1 MQQEINIKVVAQDR
15 AKDNDFKQLFLEMYP
30 RLVRYAVSLL
40 GDGNEARDVVGDV
53 FEKAWNQFS
62 SLQMETRRSWL
73 YASVRNACLN
83 WLKHQQVEQ
92 TNVEALIEATRYDMS
107 TRYEEHERL
116 LQQAER
122 IARELKEPTCT
133 ILRLC
138 YFEHLTYQQAAD
150 SRQAGHQSQHR
161 EEAYFQGTRHFAR
174 ANEAYK
180 HRELGGKIMNKN
192 QDQELD
198 YRMDSVSENVSENA
212 SGKVSENVSDARLS
226 QIFGEALGDEPSKEE
241 TLAAWEA
248 FEQKHISS
256 EEEHLQKAEDELS
269 EKKIDKARIL
279 TWITASVAVAASLF
293 LFIFRS
299 SQEISQPTEF
309 SMELFSEVTS
319 PKQVEQ
325 TLSNGYCVV
334 STPAAT
340 TTLVTL
346 SDGTRVM
353 LNANSTLEYPASFDD
368 AEVREVRLKGEAHFE
383 VTKNPHRP
391 FVVKAGEMQ
400 TQVLGTIFDV
410 KAYRKDAPKVT
421 LMEGKVKVSN
431 ADTEIEMRPGQTATL
446 QADKIVVSKASS
458 SASDW
463 LEGDFDMDQVTLAEA
478 MSDIG
483 AWYNKTVVFQSQA
496 NMDKLIHFRFSRRAS
511 LQEIITALNEMG
523 VAKVRIE
530 KGKIMVL

>member
-1 MQQEINIKVVAQDR
+1 
-15 AKDNDFKQLFLEMYP
+15 
-30 RLVRYAVSLL
+30 
-40 GDGNEARDVVGDV
+40 
-53 FEKAWNQFS
+53 
-62 SLQMETRRSWL
+62 
-73 YASVRNACLN
+73 
-83 WLKHQQVEQ
+83 
-92 TNVEALIEATRYDMS
+92 
-107 TRYEEHERL
+107 
-116 LQQAER
+116 
-122 IARELKEPTCT
+122 
-133 ILRLC
+133 
-138 YFEHLTYQQAAD
+138 
-150 SRQAGHQSQHR
+150 
-161 EEAYFQGTRHFAR
+161 
-174 ANEAYK
+174 
-180 HRELGGKIMNKN
+180 MNKN

-212 SGKVSENVSDARLS
+212 SEKVSENVSDARLS

-248 FEQKHISS
+248 FEKKHISS
-256 EEEHLQKAEDELS
+256 EKEHLQKAEDELS
-269 EKKIDKARIL
+269 EKKIEDEIGRENGNEIEREIEGESSSRKVSKARIL

-299 SQEISQPTEF
+299 SQEISLPTEF

-325 TLSNGYCVV
+325 TLSDGYCVV

-421 LMEGKVKVSN
+421 LMQGKVKVSN
-431 ADTEIEMRPGQTATL
+431 ADTEVEMRPGQTATL
-446 QADKIVVSKASS
+446 QSDKIVVSKASS

-496 NMDKLIHFRFSRRAS
+496 NMGKLILFRFSRRAS

>member
-1 MQQEINIKVVAQDR
+1 
-15 AKDNDFKQLFLEMYP
+15 
-30 RLVRYAVSLL
+30 
-40 GDGNEARDVVGDV
+40 
-53 FEKAWNQFS
+53 
-62 SLQMETRRSWL
+62 
-73 YASVRNACLN
+73 
-83 WLKHQQVEQ
+83 
-92 TNVEALIEATRYDMS
+92 
-107 TRYEEHERL
+107 
-116 LQQAER
+116 
-122 IARELKEPTCT
+122 
-133 ILRLC
+133 
-138 YFEHLTYQQAAD
+138 
-150 SRQAGHQSQHR
+150 
-161 EEAYFQGTRHFAR
+161 
-174 ANEAYK
+174 
-180 HRELGGKIMNKN
+180 MNKN

-198 YRMDSVSENVSENA
+198 YRMDSVSENVSENVSEKA
-212 SGKVSENVSDARLS
+212 SGNVSDAWLS

-248 FEQKHISS
+248 FEKKHISS
-256 EEEHLQKAEDELS
+256 EKEHLSFEKES
-269 EKKIDKARIL
+269 IVKNEKKVSKARIL

-293 LFIFRS
+293 LFVFRS

-325 TLSNGYCVV
+325 TLSDGYCVV

-346 SDGTRVM
+346 SDGTKVM

-431 ADTEIEMRPGQTATL
+431 ADTEVEMRPGQTATL

-523 VAKVRIE
+523 VAKVRME
-530 KGKIMVL
+530 KGKIMVH

>member
-1 MQQEINIKVVAQDR
+1 
-15 AKDNDFKQLFLEMYP
+15 
-30 RLVRYAVSLL
+30 
-40 GDGNEARDVVGDV
+40 
-53 FEKAWNQFS
+53 
-62 SLQMETRRSWL
+62 
-73 YASVRNACLN
+73 
-83 WLKHQQVEQ
+83 
-92 TNVEALIEATRYDMS
+92 
-107 TRYEEHERL
+107 
-116 LQQAER
+116 
-122 IARELKEPTCT
+122 
-133 ILRLC
+133 
-138 YFEHLTYQQAAD
+138 
-150 SRQAGHQSQHR
+150 
-161 EEAYFQGTRHFAR
+161 
-174 ANEAYK
+174 
-180 HRELGGKIMNKN
+180 MNKN

-212 SGKVSENVSDARLS
+212 SEKVSENVSDARLS

-248 FEQKHISS
+248 FEKKHISS
-256 EEEHLQKAEDELS
+256 GKEHLQKAEDELS
-269 EKKIDKARIL
+269 EKKIEYEIGRENGNEIGREIGNEIGREIEGESSSRKFSKARIL
-279 TWITASVAVAASLF
+279 AWITASVAVAASLF

-353 LNANSTLEYPASFDD
+353 LNANSTLEYPASFDN

-421 LMEGKVKVSN
+421 LMQGKVKVSN
-431 ADTEIEMRPGQTATL
+431 ADTEVEMRPGQTATL

-523 VAKVRIE
+523 VARIRME

>member
-1 MQQEINIKVVAQDR
+1 
-15 AKDNDFKQLFLEMYP
+15 
-30 RLVRYAVSLL
+30 
-40 GDGNEARDVVGDV
+40 
-53 FEKAWNQFS
+53 
-62 SLQMETRRSWL
+62 
-73 YASVRNACLN
+73 
-83 WLKHQQVEQ
+83 
-92 TNVEALIEATRYDMS
+92 
-107 TRYEEHERL
+107 
-116 LQQAER
+116 
-122 IARELKEPTCT
+122 
-133 ILRLC
+133 
-138 YFEHLTYQQAAD
+138 
-150 SRQAGHQSQHR
+150 
-161 EEAYFQGTRHFAR
+161 
-174 ANEAYK
+174 
-180 HRELGGKIMNKN
+180 MNKN
-192 QDQELD
+192 QNQELD

-212 SGKVSENVSDARLS
+212 SEKVSEKISEKTSENASDARLT
-226 QIFGEALGDEPSKEE
+226 QVFGEALGDEPSKEE

-269 EKKIDKARIL
+269 EKKIEDGIGRENGNEIGREIEGESSSRKISKARIL
-279 TWITASVAVAASLF
+279 AWITASVAASLF

-325 TLSNGYCVV
+325 TLSDGYCVV

-346 SDGTRVM
+346 SDGTKVM

-391 FVVKAGEMQ
+391 FMVKAGEMQ

-421 LMEGKVKVSN
+421 LMQGKVKVSN
-431 ADTEIEMRPGQTATL
+431 ADTEVEMRPGQTATL
-446 QADKIVVSKASS
+446 QSDKIVVSKASS

>member
-1 MQQEINIKVVAQDR
+1 
-15 AKDNDFKQLFLEMYP
+15 
-30 RLVRYAVSLL
+30 
-40 GDGNEARDVVGDV
+40 
-53 FEKAWNQFS
+53 
-62 SLQMETRRSWL
+62 
-73 YASVRNACLN
+73 
-83 WLKHQQVEQ
+83 
-92 TNVEALIEATRYDMS
+92 
-107 TRYEEHERL
+107 
-116 LQQAER
+116 
-122 IARELKEPTCT
+122 
-133 ILRLC
+133 
-138 YFEHLTYQQAAD
+138 
-150 SRQAGHQSQHR
+150 
-161 EEAYFQGTRHFAR
+161 
-174 ANEAYK
+174 
-180 HRELGGKIMNKN
+180 MNKN
-192 QDQELD
+192 QNQEL
-198 YRMDSVSENVSENA
+198 EQ
-212 SGKVSENVSDARLS
+212 GKGKNSFCNPLHQPLLQEPNDAEAGNISDARLS

-248 FEQKHISS
+248 FEKKHLSS

-279 TWITASVAVAASLF
+279 TWITASVAVAAGLF

-421 LMEGKVKVSN
+421 LMQGKVKVSN
-431 ADTEIEMRPGQTATL
+431 ADTEVEMRPGQTATL

-523 VAKVRIE
+523 VAKVRME

>member
-1 MQQEINIKVVAQDR
+1 
-15 AKDNDFKQLFLEMYP
+15 
-30 RLVRYAVSLL
+30 
-40 GDGNEARDVVGDV
+40 
-53 FEKAWNQFS
+53 
-62 SLQMETRRSWL
+62 
-73 YASVRNACLN
+73 
-83 WLKHQQVEQ
+83 
-92 TNVEALIEATRYDMS
+92 
-107 TRYEEHERL
+107 
-116 LQQAER
+116 
-122 IARELKEPTCT
+122 
-133 ILRLC
+133 
-138 YFEHLTYQQAAD
+138 
-150 SRQAGHQSQHR
+150 
-161 EEAYFQGTRHFAR
+161 
-174 ANEAYK
+174 
-180 HRELGGKIMNKN
+180 MNKN

-198 YRMDSVSENVSENA
+198 YRMEAENA
-212 SGKVSENVSDARLS
+212 SDARLTR
-226 QIFGEALGDEPSKEE
+226 IFGEALGGEPSKEE

-248 FEQKHISS
+248 FEKKHISS
-256 EEEHLQKAEDELS
+256 EEEHLSFEKES
-269 EKKIDKARIL
+269 IVKNEKKVSKARIL

-325 TLSNGYCVV
+325 TLSDGYCVV

-346 SDGTRVM
+346 SDGTKVM

-421 LMEGKVKVSN
+421 LMQGKVKVSN
-431 ADTEIEMRPGQTATL
+431 ADTEVEMRPGQTATL
-446 QADKIVVSKASS
+446 QSDKIVVSKASP

-523 VAKVRIE
+523 VARIRIE

>member
-1 MQQEINIKVVAQDR
+1 
-15 AKDNDFKQLFLEMYP
+15 
-30 RLVRYAVSLL
+30 
-40 GDGNEARDVVGDV
+40 
-53 FEKAWNQFS
+53 
-62 SLQMETRRSWL
+62 
-73 YASVRNACLN
+73 
-83 WLKHQQVEQ
+83 
-92 TNVEALIEATRYDMS
+92 
-107 TRYEEHERL
+107 
-116 LQQAER
+116 
-122 IARELKEPTCT
+122 
-133 ILRLC
+133 
-138 YFEHLTYQQAAD
+138 
-150 SRQAGHQSQHR
+150 
-161 EEAYFQGTRHFAR
+161 
-174 ANEAYK
+174 
-180 HRELGGKIMNKN
+180 MNKN

-198 YRMDSVSENVSENA
+198 YRMDSVSENVSENVSEKA
-212 SGKVSENVSDARLS
+212 SENVSDTRLS

-248 FEQKHISS
+248 FEKKHISS
-256 EEEHLQKAEDELS
+256 EEEHLS
-269 EKKIDKARIL
+269 FEKKSIVKNEKKVSKARIL

-299 SQEISQPTEF
+299 SQEISLPTEF

-346 SDGTRVM
+346 SDGTKVM

-400 TQVLGTIFDV
+400 TQVLGTVFDV

-421 LMEGKVKVSN
+421 LMQGKVKVSN
-431 ADTEIEMRPGQTATL
+431 ADTEVEMRPGQTATL
-446 QADKIVVSKASS
+446 QADKIVVSKASP

>member
-1 MQQEINIKVVAQDR
+1 
-15 AKDNDFKQLFLEMYP
+15 
-30 RLVRYAVSLL
+30 
-40 GDGNEARDVVGDV
+40 
-53 FEKAWNQFS
+53 
-62 SLQMETRRSWL
+62 
-73 YASVRNACLN
+73 
-83 WLKHQQVEQ
+83 
-92 TNVEALIEATRYDMS
+92 
-107 TRYEEHERL
+107 
-116 LQQAER
+116 
-122 IARELKEPTCT
+122 
-133 ILRLC
+133 
-138 YFEHLTYQQAAD
+138 
-150 SRQAGHQSQHR
+150 
-161 EEAYFQGTRHFAR
+161 
-174 ANEAYK
+174 
-180 HRELGGKIMNKN
+180 MNKN
-192 QDQELD
+192 QDQKLD
-198 YRMDSVSENVSENA
+198 YRMDPVSENVSENA
-212 SGKVSENVSDARLS
+212 SEKVSEKVSDARLS

-248 FEQKHISS
+248 FEKKHISS
-256 EEEHLQKAEDELS
+256 EEEHLSFEKES
-269 EKKIDKARIL
+269 IVKNEKKVSKARIL

-325 TLSNGYCVV
+325 TLSDGYCVV

-346 SDGTRVM
+346 SDGTKVI
-353 LNANSTLEYPASFDD
+353 LNANSTLEYPAFFDD

-391 FVVKAGEMQ
+391 FVVKAVEMQ

-431 ADTEIEMRPGQTATL
+431 ADTEVEMRPGQTATL
-446 QADKIVVSKASS
+446 QSDKIVVSRASS

-523 VAKVRIE
+523 VAKVRME

>member
-1 MQQEINIKVVAQDR
+1 
-15 AKDNDFKQLFLEMYP
+15 
-30 RLVRYAVSLL
+30 
-40 GDGNEARDVVGDV
+40 
-53 FEKAWNQFS
+53 
-62 SLQMETRRSWL
+62 
-73 YASVRNACLN
+73 
-83 WLKHQQVEQ
+83 
-92 TNVEALIEATRYDMS
+92 
-107 TRYEEHERL
+107 
-116 LQQAER
+116 
-122 IARELKEPTCT
+122 
-133 ILRLC
+133 
-138 YFEHLTYQQAAD
+138 
-150 SRQAGHQSQHR
+150 
-161 EEAYFQGTRHFAR
+161 
-174 ANEAYK
+174 
-180 HRELGGKIMNKN
+180 MNKN

-198 YRMDSVSENVSENA
+198 YRMEAENA
-212 SGKVSENVSDARLS
+212 SDARLTR
-226 QIFGEALGDEPSKEE
+226 IFGEALGGEPSKEE

-248 FEQKHISS
+248 FEKKHISS
-256 EEEHLQKAEDELS
+256 EEEHLSFEKES
-269 EKKIDKARIL
+269 IVKNEKKVSKARIL

-325 TLSNGYCVV
+325 TLSDGYCVV

-346 SDGTRVM
+346 SDGTKVM

-421 LMEGKVKVSN
+421 LMQGKVKVSN
-431 ADTEIEMRPGQTATL
+431 ADTEVEMRPGQTATL
-446 QADKIVVSKASS
+446 QSDKIVVSKATS

-523 VAKVRIE
+523 VARIRME

>member
-1 MQQEINIKVVAQDR
+1 
-15 AKDNDFKQLFLEMYP
+15 
-30 RLVRYAVSLL
+30 
-40 GDGNEARDVVGDV
+40 
-53 FEKAWNQFS
+53 
-62 SLQMETRRSWL
+62 
-73 YASVRNACLN
+73 
-83 WLKHQQVEQ
+83 
-92 TNVEALIEATRYDMS
+92 
-107 TRYEEHERL
+107 
-116 LQQAER
+116 
-122 IARELKEPTCT
+122 
-133 ILRLC
+133 
-138 YFEHLTYQQAAD
+138 
-150 SRQAGHQSQHR
+150 
-161 EEAYFQGTRHFAR
+161 
-174 ANEAYK
+174 
-180 HRELGGKIMNKN
+180 MNKN

-198 YRMDSVSENVSENA
+198 YRMDSVSENVSENVSEKA
-212 SGKVSENVSDARLS
+212 SENVSDARLS

-248 FEQKHISS
+248 FEKKHISS
-256 EEEHLQKAEDELS
+256 EKEHLQKAEDELS
-269 EKKIDKARIL
+269 EKKIEDEIGRENGNEIGREIEGESSSRKISKARIL
-279 TWITASVAVAASLF
+279 AWITASVAVAASLF

-299 SQEISQPTEF
+299 SQEISLPTEF

-421 LMEGKVKVSN
+421 LMQGKVKVSN

-446 QADKIVVSKASS
+446 QSDKIVVSKASS

-523 VAKVRIE
+523 VAKVRME

>member
-1 MQQEINIKVVAQDR
+1 
-15 AKDNDFKQLFLEMYP
+15 
-30 RLVRYAVSLL
+30 
-40 GDGNEARDVVGDV
+40 
-53 FEKAWNQFS
+53 
-62 SLQMETRRSWL
+62 
-73 YASVRNACLN
+73 
-83 WLKHQQVEQ
+83 
-92 TNVEALIEATRYDMS
+92 
-107 TRYEEHERL
+107 
-116 LQQAER
+116 
-122 IARELKEPTCT
+122 
-133 ILRLC
+133 
-138 YFEHLTYQQAAD
+138 
-150 SRQAGHQSQHR
+150 
-161 EEAYFQGTRHFAR
+161 
-174 ANEAYK
+174 
-180 HRELGGKIMNKN
+180 MNKN

-212 SGKVSENVSDARLS
+212 SEKVSENVSDARLS
-226 QIFGEALGDEPSKEE
+226 QIFGEALCDEPSKEE

-248 FEQKHISS
+248 FEKKHISS
-256 EEEHLQKAEDELS
+256 EEEHLSFEKES
-269 EKKIDKARIL
+269 IVKNEKKVSKARIL

-299 SQEISQPTEF
+299 SQEISLPTEF

-353 LNANSTLEYPASFDD
+353 LNANSKLEYPASFDD

-446 QADKIVVSKASS
+446 QADKIVVSKVSP

-496 NMDKLIHFRFSRRAS
+496 NMGKLIHFRFSRRAS

>member
-1 MQQEINIKVVAQDR
+1 
-15 AKDNDFKQLFLEMYP
+15 
-30 RLVRYAVSLL
+30 
-40 GDGNEARDVVGDV
+40 
-53 FEKAWNQFS
+53 
-62 SLQMETRRSWL
+62 
-73 YASVRNACLN
+73 
-83 WLKHQQVEQ
+83 
-92 TNVEALIEATRYDMS
+92 
-107 TRYEEHERL
+107 
-116 LQQAER
+116 
-122 IARELKEPTCT
+122 
-133 ILRLC
+133 
-138 YFEHLTYQQAAD
+138 
-150 SRQAGHQSQHR
+150 
-161 EEAYFQGTRHFAR
+161 
-174 ANEAYK
+174 
-180 HRELGGKIMNKN
+180 MNKN

-198 YRMDSVSENVSENA
+198 YRMEAENA
-212 SGKVSENVSDARLS
+212 SDARLTR
-226 QIFGEALGDEPSKEE
+226 IFGEALGGEPSKEE

-248 FEQKHISS
+248 FEKKHISS
-256 EEEHLQKAEDELS
+256 EEEHLSFEKES
-269 EKKIDKARIL
+269 IVKNEKKVSKARIL

-325 TLSNGYCVV
+325 TLSDGYCVV

-346 SDGTRVM
+346 SDGTKVM

-421 LMEGKVKVSN
+421 LMQGKVKVSN
-431 ADTEIEMRPGQTATL
+431 ADTEVEMRPGQTATL

-523 VAKVRIE
+523 VARIRME

>member
-1 MQQEINIKVVAQDR
+1 
-15 AKDNDFKQLFLEMYP
+15 
-30 RLVRYAVSLL
+30 
-40 GDGNEARDVVGDV
+40 
-53 FEKAWNQFS
+53 
-62 SLQMETRRSWL
+62 
-73 YASVRNACLN
+73 
-83 WLKHQQVEQ
+83 
-92 TNVEALIEATRYDMS
+92 
-107 TRYEEHERL
+107 
-116 LQQAER
+116 
-122 IARELKEPTCT
+122 
-133 ILRLC
+133 
-138 YFEHLTYQQAAD
+138 
-150 SRQAGHQSQHR
+150 
-161 EEAYFQGTRHFAR
+161 
-174 ANEAYK
+174 
-180 HRELGGKIMNKN
+180 MNKN

-212 SGKVSENVSDARLS
+212 SEKVSENVSDARLS

-248 FEQKHISS
+248 FEKKHISS

-269 EKKIDKARIL
+269 EKKIEDEIGGESSSRKISKARIL

-309 SMELFSEVTS
+309 SIELFSEVTS

-325 TLSNGYCVV
+325 TLSDGYCVV

-391 FVVKAGEMQ
+391 FVVKAGKMQ

-421 LMEGKVKVSN
+421 LMQGKVKVSN
-431 ADTEIEMRPGQTATL
+431 ADTEVEMRPGQTATL
-446 QADKIVVSKASS
+446 QSDKIVVSKASP

-496 NMDKLIHFRFSRRAS
+496 NMGKLIHFRFSRRAS

>member
-1 MQQEINIKVVAQDR
+1 
-15 AKDNDFKQLFLEMYP
+15 
-30 RLVRYAVSLL
+30 
-40 GDGNEARDVVGDV
+40 
-53 FEKAWNQFS
+53 
-62 SLQMETRRSWL
+62 
-73 YASVRNACLN
+73 
-83 WLKHQQVEQ
+83 
-92 TNVEALIEATRYDMS
+92 
-107 TRYEEHERL
+107 
-116 LQQAER
+116 
-122 IARELKEPTCT
+122 
-133 ILRLC
+133 
-138 YFEHLTYQQAAD
+138 
-150 SRQAGHQSQHR
+150 
-161 EEAYFQGTRHFAR
+161 
-174 ANEAYK
+174 
-180 HRELGGKIMNKN
+180 MNKN

-212 SGKVSENVSDARLS
+212 SEKVSENVSDARLS

-248 FEQKHISS
+248 FEKKHIV
-256 EEEHLQKAEDELS
+256 EN
-269 EKKIDKARIL
+269 EKKVSKARIL

-346 SDGTRVM
+346 SDGTKVM

-421 LMEGKVKVSN
+421 LMQGKVKVSN
-431 ADTEIEMRPGQTATL
+431 ADTEVEMRPGQTATL

>member
-1 MQQEINIKVVAQDR
+1 
-15 AKDNDFKQLFLEMYP
+15 
-30 RLVRYAVSLL
+30 
-40 GDGNEARDVVGDV
+40 
-53 FEKAWNQFS
+53 
-62 SLQMETRRSWL
+62 
-73 YASVRNACLN
+73 
-83 WLKHQQVEQ
+83 
-92 TNVEALIEATRYDMS
+92 
-107 TRYEEHERL
+107 
-116 LQQAER
+116 
-122 IARELKEPTCT
+122 
-133 ILRLC
+133 
-138 YFEHLTYQQAAD
+138 
-150 SRQAGHQSQHR
+150 
-161 EEAYFQGTRHFAR
+161 
-174 ANEAYK
+174 
-180 HRELGGKIMNKN
+180 MNKN
-192 QDQELD
+192 QNQELD
-198 YRMDSVSENVSENA
+198 DRMNPVSEKVSENVSENA
-212 SGKVSENVSDARLS
+212 SEKVSENAFDARLS

-248 FEQKHISS
+248 FEKKHISS
-256 EEEHLQKAEDELS
+256 EKHPSSEKEHLQKAEDELS

-325 TLSNGYCVV
+325 TLSDGYCVV

-421 LMEGKVKVSN
+421 LMQGKVKVSN
-431 ADTEIEMRPGQTATL
+431 ADTEVEMRPGQTATL
-446 QADKIVVSKASS
+446 QSDKIVVSKASS

-523 VAKVRIE
+523 VTKVRIE

>member
-1 MQQEINIKVVAQDR
+1 
-15 AKDNDFKQLFLEMYP
+15 
-30 RLVRYAVSLL
+30 
-40 GDGNEARDVVGDV
+40 
-53 FEKAWNQFS
+53 
-62 SLQMETRRSWL
+62 
-73 YASVRNACLN
+73 
-83 WLKHQQVEQ
+83 
-92 TNVEALIEATRYDMS
+92 
-107 TRYEEHERL
+107 
-116 LQQAER
+116 
-122 IARELKEPTCT
+122 
-133 ILRLC
+133 
-138 YFEHLTYQQAAD
+138 
-150 SRQAGHQSQHR
+150 
-161 EEAYFQGTRHFAR
+161 
-174 ANEAYK
+174 
-180 HRELGGKIMNKN
+180 MNKN

-198 YRMDSVSENVSENA
+198 YRMDSVSENVSEKA
-212 SGKVSENVSDARLS
+212 SEKVSENVSDARLS

-241 TLAAWEA
+241 TLAAWEV
-248 FEQKHISS
+248 FEKKHISS
-256 EEEHLQKAEDELS
+256 EEELLS
-269 EKKIDKARIL
+269 FEKESIVENEKKVSKARIL
-279 TWITASVAVAASLF
+279 TWITASVAVAAGLF

-346 SDGTRVM
+346 SDGTKVM

-383 VTKNPHRP
+383 VTRNPHRP

-421 LMEGKVKVSN
+421 LMQGKVKVSN
-431 ADTEIEMRPGQTATL
+431 ADTEVEMRPGQTATL

-523 VAKVRIE
+523 VARIRIE

>member
-1 MQQEINIKVVAQDR
+1 
-15 AKDNDFKQLFLEMYP
+15 
-30 RLVRYAVSLL
+30 
-40 GDGNEARDVVGDV
+40 
-53 FEKAWNQFS
+53 
-62 SLQMETRRSWL
+62 
-73 YASVRNACLN
+73 
-83 WLKHQQVEQ
+83 
-92 TNVEALIEATRYDMS
+92 
-107 TRYEEHERL
+107 
-116 LQQAER
+116 
-122 IARELKEPTCT
+122 
-133 ILRLC
+133 
-138 YFEHLTYQQAAD
+138 
-150 SRQAGHQSQHR
+150 
-161 EEAYFQGTRHFAR
+161 
-174 ANEAYK
+174 
-180 HRELGGKIMNKN
+180 
-192 QDQELD
+192 
-198 YRMDSVSENVSENA
+198 MDSVSENVSENV
-212 SGKVSENVSDARLS
+212 SEKVSENVSDARLS

-248 FEQKHISS
+248 FEKKHISS
-256 EEEHLQKAEDELS
+256 EEEHLSFEKES
-269 EKKIDKARIL
+269 IVKNEKKVSKARIL

-325 TLSNGYCVV
+325 TLSDGYCVV

-431 ADTEIEMRPGQTATL
+431 ADTEVEMRPGQTATL
-446 QADKIVVSKASS
+446 QADKIVVSRASS
-458 SASDW
+458 SVSDW

-523 VAKVRIE
+523 VAKVRME

>member
-1 MQQEINIKVVAQDR
+1 
-15 AKDNDFKQLFLEMYP
+15 
-30 RLVRYAVSLL
+30 
-40 GDGNEARDVVGDV
+40 
-53 FEKAWNQFS
+53 
-62 SLQMETRRSWL
+62 
-73 YASVRNACLN
+73 
-83 WLKHQQVEQ
+83 
-92 TNVEALIEATRYDMS
+92 
-107 TRYEEHERL
+107 
-116 LQQAER
+116 
-122 IARELKEPTCT
+122 
-133 ILRLC
+133 
-138 YFEHLTYQQAAD
+138 
-150 SRQAGHQSQHR
+150 
-161 EEAYFQGTRHFAR
+161 
-174 ANEAYK
+174 
-180 HRELGGKIMNKN
+180 MNKN

-212 SGKVSENVSDARLS
+212 SEKVSENVSDARLS

-248 FEQKHISS
+248 FEKKHISS

-269 EKKIDKARIL
+269 EKKIEDEIGRKIGDEIGREIEGESSSRKVSKARIL

-325 TLSNGYCVV
+325 TLSDGYCVV

-410 KAYRKDAPKVT
+410 KA
-421 LMEGKVKVSN
+421 
-431 ADTEIEMRPGQTATL
+431 DTEVEMRPGQTATL
-446 QADKIVVSKASS
+446 QADKIVVSKASP

-496 NMDKLIHFRFSRRAS
+496 NMGKLIHFRFSRRAS

>member
-1 MQQEINIKVVAQDR
+1 
-15 AKDNDFKQLFLEMYP
+15 
-30 RLVRYAVSLL
+30 
-40 GDGNEARDVVGDV
+40 
-53 FEKAWNQFS
+53 
-62 SLQMETRRSWL
+62 
-73 YASVRNACLN
+73 
-83 WLKHQQVEQ
+83 
-92 TNVEALIEATRYDMS
+92 
-107 TRYEEHERL
+107 
-116 LQQAER
+116 
-122 IARELKEPTCT
+122 
-133 ILRLC
+133 
-138 YFEHLTYQQAAD
+138 
-150 SRQAGHQSQHR
+150 
-161 EEAYFQGTRHFAR
+161 
-174 ANEAYK
+174 
-180 HRELGGKIMNKN
+180 MNKN

-212 SGKVSENVSDARLS
+212 SEKVSENVSDARLS
-226 QIFGEALGDEPSKEE
+226 LIFGEALGDEPSKEE

-248 FEQKHISS
+248 FEKKHIV
-256 EEEHLQKAEDELS
+256 EN
-269 EKKIDKARIL
+269 EKKVSKARIL
-279 TWITASVAVAASLF
+279 AWITASVAVAAGLF

-309 SMELFSEVTS
+309 SMELFSEVSS

-325 TLSNGYCVV
+325 TLSDGYCVV

-346 SDGTRVM
+346 SDGTKVM

-400 TQVLGTIFDV
+400 TQVLGTVFDV

-431 ADTEIEMRPGQTATL
+431 ADTEVEMRPGQTATL
-446 QADKIVVSKASS
+446 QADKIVVSKASP

-496 NMDKLIHFRFSRRAS
+496 NMGKLIHFRFSRRAS

>member
-1 MQQEINIKVVAQDR
+1 
-15 AKDNDFKQLFLEMYP
+15 
-30 RLVRYAVSLL
+30 
-40 GDGNEARDVVGDV
+40 
-53 FEKAWNQFS
+53 
-62 SLQMETRRSWL
+62 
-73 YASVRNACLN
+73 
-83 WLKHQQVEQ
+83 
-92 TNVEALIEATRYDMS
+92 
-107 TRYEEHERL
+107 
-116 LQQAER
+116 
-122 IARELKEPTCT
+122 
-133 ILRLC
+133 
-138 YFEHLTYQQAAD
+138 
-150 SRQAGHQSQHR
+150 
-161 EEAYFQGTRHFAR
+161 
-174 ANEAYK
+174 
-180 HRELGGKIMNKN
+180 MNKN

-198 YRMDSVSENVSENA
+198 YRMDSVSENVSE
-212 SGKVSENVSDARLS
+212 KVSENFSDARLS

-248 FEQKHISS
+248 FEKKHISS
-256 EEEHLQKAEDELS
+256 EKELLS
-269 EKKIDKARIL
+269 FEKESIVKNEKKVSKARIL
-279 TWITASVAVAASLF
+279 AWITASVAVAASLF

-346 SDGTRVM
+346 SDGTKVM

-421 LMEGKVKVSN
+421 LMQGKVKVSN
-431 ADTEIEMRPGQTATL
+431 ADTEVEMRPGQTATL

-530 KGKIMVL
+530 KGKIMVF

>member
-1 MQQEINIKVVAQDR
+1 MK
-15 AKDNDFKQLFLEMYP
+15 KD
-30 RLVRYAVSLL
+30 
-40 GDGNEARDVVGDV
+40 
-53 FEKAWNQFS
+53 
-62 SLQMETRRSWL
+62 
-73 YASVRNACLN
+73 
-83 WLKHQQVEQ
+83 
-92 TNVEALIEATRYDMS
+92 
-107 TRYEEHERL
+107 
-116 LQQAER
+116 
-122 IARELKEPTCT
+122 
-133 ILRLC
+133 
-138 YFEHLTYQQAAD
+138 
-150 SRQAGHQSQHR
+150 
-161 EEAYFQGTRHFAR
+161 
-174 ANEAYK
+174 
-180 HRELGGKIMNKN
+180 KN

-212 SGKVSENVSDARLS
+212 SEKVSEKISEKTSEKVSDARLS
-226 QIFGEALGDEPSKEE
+226 QIFGEALGDEPSMEE

-248 FEQKHISS
+248 FEKKHISS
-256 EEEHLQKAEDELS
+256 EKEHLQKTEDELS
-269 EKKIDKARIL
+269 EKKIEDEIGRESSSRKISKARIL
-279 TWITASVAVAASLF
+279 AWITASVAVAASLF

-325 TLSNGYCVV
+325 TLSDGYCVV

-346 SDGTRVM
+346 SDGTKVM

-421 LMEGKVKVSN
+421 LMQGKVKVSN
-431 ADTEIEMRPGQTATL
+431 ADTEVEMRPGQTATL
-446 QADKIVVSKASS
+446 QADKIVVSKASP

-496 NMDKLIHFRFSRRAS
+496 NMGKLIHFRFSRRAS

>member
-1 MQQEINIKVVAQDR
+1 
-15 AKDNDFKQLFLEMYP
+15 
-30 RLVRYAVSLL
+30 
-40 GDGNEARDVVGDV
+40 
-53 FEKAWNQFS
+53 
-62 SLQMETRRSWL
+62 
-73 YASVRNACLN
+73 
-83 WLKHQQVEQ
+83 
-92 TNVEALIEATRYDMS
+92 
-107 TRYEEHERL
+107 
-116 LQQAER
+116 
-122 IARELKEPTCT
+122 
-133 ILRLC
+133 
-138 YFEHLTYQQAAD
+138 
-150 SRQAGHQSQHR
+150 
-161 EEAYFQGTRHFAR
+161 
-174 ANEAYK
+174 
-180 HRELGGKIMNKN
+180 MNKN

-198 YRMDSVSENVSENA
+198 YRMDSVSEKVSENA
-212 SGKVSENVSDARLS
+212 SEKVSENVSDARLS

-248 FEQKHISS
+248 FEKKHISS
-256 EEEHLQKAEDELS
+256 EEEHLSFEKES
-269 EKKIDKARIL
+269 IVKNEKKVSKARIL
-279 TWITASVAVAASLF
+279 AWITASVAVAASLF

-346 SDGTRVM
+346 SDGTKVM

-421 LMEGKVKVSN
+421 LMQGKVKVSN
-431 ADTEIEMRPGQTATL
+431 ADTEVEMRPGQTATL
-446 QADKIVVSKASS
+446 QSDKIVVSKASS

>member
-1 MQQEINIKVVAQDR
+1 
-15 AKDNDFKQLFLEMYP
+15 
-30 RLVRYAVSLL
+30 
-40 GDGNEARDVVGDV
+40 
-53 FEKAWNQFS
+53 
-62 SLQMETRRSWL
+62 
-73 YASVRNACLN
+73 
-83 WLKHQQVEQ
+83 
-92 TNVEALIEATRYDMS
+92 
-107 TRYEEHERL
+107 
-116 LQQAER
+116 
-122 IARELKEPTCT
+122 
-133 ILRLC
+133 
-138 YFEHLTYQQAAD
+138 
-150 SRQAGHQSQHR
+150 
-161 EEAYFQGTRHFAR
+161 
-174 ANEAYK
+174 
-180 HRELGGKIMNKN
+180 MNKN

-198 YRMDSVSENVSENA
+198 YRMDSVSENVSENVSEKA
-212 SGKVSENVSDARLS
+212 SENVSDARLS

-248 FEQKHISS
+248 FEKKHIV
-256 EEEHLQKAEDELS
+256 EN
-269 EKKIDKARIL
+269 EKKVSKARIL

-325 TLSNGYCVV
+325 TLSDGYCVV

-346 SDGTRVM
+346 SDGTKVM

-383 VTKNPHRP
+383 VIKNPHRP

-421 LMEGKVKVSN
+421 LMQGKVKVSN
-431 ADTEIEMRPGQTATL
+431 ADTEVEMRPGQTATL

-523 VAKVRIE
+523 VARIRIE

>member
-1 MQQEINIKVVAQDR
+1 
-15 AKDNDFKQLFLEMYP
+15 
-30 RLVRYAVSLL
+30 
-40 GDGNEARDVVGDV
+40 
-53 FEKAWNQFS
+53 
-62 SLQMETRRSWL
+62 
-73 YASVRNACLN
+73 
-83 WLKHQQVEQ
+83 
-92 TNVEALIEATRYDMS
+92 
-107 TRYEEHERL
+107 
-116 LQQAER
+116 
-122 IARELKEPTCT
+122 
-133 ILRLC
+133 
-138 YFEHLTYQQAAD
+138 
-150 SRQAGHQSQHR
+150 
-161 EEAYFQGTRHFAR
+161 
-174 ANEAYK
+174 
-180 HRELGGKIMNKN
+180 
-192 QDQELD
+192 
-198 YRMDSVSENVSENA
+198 MDSVSENVSENA
-212 SGKVSENVSDARLS
+212 SEKVSENVSDARLS

-248 FEQKHISS
+248 FEKKHISS
-256 EEEHLQKAEDELS
+256 EKEHLS
-269 EKKIDKARIL
+269 FEKKSIVKNEKKVSKARIL

-299 SQEISQPTEF
+299 SQEISLPTEF

-421 LMEGKVKVSN
+421 LMQGKVKVSN
-431 ADTEIEMRPGQTATL
+431 ADTEVEMRPGQTATL

-496 NMDKLIHFRFSRRAS
+496 NMGKLIHFRFSRRAS

>member
-1 MQQEINIKVVAQDR
+1 
-15 AKDNDFKQLFLEMYP
+15 
-30 RLVRYAVSLL
+30 
-40 GDGNEARDVVGDV
+40 
-53 FEKAWNQFS
+53 
-62 SLQMETRRSWL
+62 
-73 YASVRNACLN
+73 
-83 WLKHQQVEQ
+83 
-92 TNVEALIEATRYDMS
+92 
-107 TRYEEHERL
+107 
-116 LQQAER
+116 
-122 IARELKEPTCT
+122 
-133 ILRLC
+133 
-138 YFEHLTYQQAAD
+138 
-150 SRQAGHQSQHR
+150 
-161 EEAYFQGTRHFAR
+161 
-174 ANEAYK
+174 
-180 HRELGGKIMNKN
+180 MNKN

-212 SGKVSENVSDARLS
+212 SEKVSENVSDARLS

-248 FEQKHISS
+248 FEKKHISS

-269 EKKIDKARIL
+269 EKKIEDEIGGESSSRKISKARIL

-346 SDGTRVM
+346 SDGTKVM

-421 LMEGKVKVSN
+421 LMQGKVKVSN
-431 ADTEIEMRPGQTATL
+431 ADTEVEMRPGQTATL
-446 QADKIVVSKASS
+446 QSDKIVVSKASP

-496 NMDKLIHFRFSRRAS
+496 NMGKLIHFRFSRRAS

>member
-40 GDGNEARDVVGDV
+40 GDGNEARDIVGDV

-116 LQQAER
+116 LQQAEQ

-150 SRQAGHQSQHR
+150 R
-161 EEAYFQGTRHFAR
+161 
-174 ANEAYK
+174 
-180 HRELGGKIMNKN
+180 LGISPNTVK
-192 QDQELD
+192 
-198 YRMDSVSENVSENA
+198 
-212 SGKVSENVSDARLS
+212 
-226 QIFGEALGDEPSKEE
+226 
-241 TLAAWEA
+241 
-248 FEQKHISS
+248 KHISS
-256 EEEHLQKAEDELS
+256 AEEHLQKAEDELS
-269 EKKIDKARIL
+269 EKKIEDEIEGESSSRKVSKARIL

-325 TLSNGYCVV
+325 TLNNGYCVV

-346 SDGTRVM
+346 SDGTKVM

-400 TQVLGTIFDV
+400 TQVLGTVFDV

-421 LMEGKVKVSN
+421 LMQGKVKVSN
-431 ADTEIEMRPGQTATL
+431 ADTEVEMRPGQTATL
-446 QADKIVVSKASS
+446 QSDKIVVSKASP

-496 NMDKLIHFRFSRRAS
+496 NMGKLIHFRFSRRAS

-523 VAKVRIE
+523 VARIKIE

>member
-1 MQQEINIKVVAQDR
+1 
-15 AKDNDFKQLFLEMYP
+15 
-30 RLVRYAVSLL
+30 
-40 GDGNEARDVVGDV
+40 
-53 FEKAWNQFS
+53 
-62 SLQMETRRSWL
+62 
-73 YASVRNACLN
+73 
-83 WLKHQQVEQ
+83 
-92 TNVEALIEATRYDMS
+92 
-107 TRYEEHERL
+107 
-116 LQQAER
+116 
-122 IARELKEPTCT
+122 
-133 ILRLC
+133 
-138 YFEHLTYQQAAD
+138 
-150 SRQAGHQSQHR
+150 
-161 EEAYFQGTRHFAR
+161 
-174 ANEAYK
+174 
-180 HRELGGKIMNKN
+180 MNKN

-212 SGKVSENVSDARLS
+212 SEKVSENVSDARLS
-226 QIFGEALGDEPSKEE
+226 QIFGEALGDEPSNEE

-248 FEQKHISS
+248 FEKKHISS

-269 EKKIDKARIL
+269 EKKIEDEIGGESSSRKISKARIL
-279 TWITASVAVAASLF
+279 AWITASVAVAASLF

-325 TLSNGYCVV
+325 TLSDGYCVV

-346 SDGTRVM
+346 SDGTKVM

-421 LMEGKVKVSN
+421 LMQGKVKVSN
-431 ADTEIEMRPGQTATL
+431 ADTEVEMRPGQTATL
-446 QADKIVVSKASS
+446 QADKIVVSKASP

-496 NMDKLIHFRFSRRAS
+496 NMGKLIHFRFSRRAS

>member
-1 MQQEINIKVVAQDR
+1 
-15 AKDNDFKQLFLEMYP
+15 
-30 RLVRYAVSLL
+30 
-40 GDGNEARDVVGDV
+40 
-53 FEKAWNQFS
+53 
-62 SLQMETRRSWL
+62 
-73 YASVRNACLN
+73 
-83 WLKHQQVEQ
+83 
-92 TNVEALIEATRYDMS
+92 
-107 TRYEEHERL
+107 
-116 LQQAER
+116 
-122 IARELKEPTCT
+122 
-133 ILRLC
+133 
-138 YFEHLTYQQAAD
+138 
-150 SRQAGHQSQHR
+150 
-161 EEAYFQGTRHFAR
+161 
-174 ANEAYK
+174 
-180 HRELGGKIMNKN
+180 
-192 QDQELD
+192 
-198 YRMDSVSENVSENA
+198 MDPVSENVSENA
-212 SGKVSENVSDARLS
+212 SEKVSEKVSDARLS

-248 FEQKHISS
+248 FEKKHISS
-256 EEEHLQKAEDELS
+256 EKEHLSFEKES
-269 EKKIDKARIL
+269 IVKNEKKVSKARIL

-325 TLSNGYCVV
+325 TLSDGYCVV

-431 ADTEIEMRPGQTATL
+431 ADTEVEMHPGQTATL
-446 QADKIVVSKASS
+446 QSDKIVVSRASS
-458 SASDW
+458 SVSDW

>member
-1 MQQEINIKVVAQDR
+1 
-15 AKDNDFKQLFLEMYP
+15 
-30 RLVRYAVSLL
+30 
-40 GDGNEARDVVGDV
+40 
-53 FEKAWNQFS
+53 
-62 SLQMETRRSWL
+62 
-73 YASVRNACLN
+73 
-83 WLKHQQVEQ
+83 
-92 TNVEALIEATRYDMS
+92 
-107 TRYEEHERL
+107 
-116 LQQAER
+116 
-122 IARELKEPTCT
+122 
-133 ILRLC
+133 
-138 YFEHLTYQQAAD
+138 
-150 SRQAGHQSQHR
+150 
-161 EEAYFQGTRHFAR
+161 
-174 ANEAYK
+174 
-180 HRELGGKIMNKN
+180 MNKN

-198 YRMDSVSENVSENA
+198 YRMDPVSENVSENA
-212 SGKVSENVSDARLS
+212 SEKVSEKVSDARLS

-256 EEEHLQKAEDELS
+256 EEEHLSFEKES
-269 EKKIDKARIL
+269 IVKNEKKVSKARIL

-325 TLSNGYCVV
+325 TLSDGYCVV

-400 TQVLGTIFDV
+400 TQVLGTIFNV

-431 ADTEIEMRPGQTATL
+431 ADTEVEMRPGQTATL
-446 QADKIVVSKASS
+446 QSDKIVVSRASS
-458 SASDW
+458 SVSDW

-496 NMDKLIHFRFSRRAS
+496 NMGKLIHFRFSRRAS

-523 VAKVRIE
+523 VAKVRME

>member
-1 MQQEINIKVVAQDR
+1 
-15 AKDNDFKQLFLEMYP
+15 
-30 RLVRYAVSLL
+30 
-40 GDGNEARDVVGDV
+40 
-53 FEKAWNQFS
+53 
-62 SLQMETRRSWL
+62 
-73 YASVRNACLN
+73 
-83 WLKHQQVEQ
+83 
-92 TNVEALIEATRYDMS
+92 
-107 TRYEEHERL
+107 
-116 LQQAER
+116 
-122 IARELKEPTCT
+122 
-133 ILRLC
+133 
-138 YFEHLTYQQAAD
+138 
-150 SRQAGHQSQHR
+150 
-161 EEAYFQGTRHFAR
+161 
-174 ANEAYK
+174 
-180 HRELGGKIMNKN
+180 MNKN
-192 QDQELD
+192 QDQKLD
-198 YRMDSVSENVSENA
+198 YRMDSVSENVSE
-212 SGKVSENVSDARLS
+212 KVSENVSDARLS

-248 FEQKHISS
+248 FEKKHISS

-269 EKKIDKARIL
+269 EKKIEDEIGGESSSRKISKARIL

-299 SQEISQPTEF
+299 SQEISQPTEL

-421 LMEGKVKVSN
+421 LMQGKVKVSN
-431 ADTEIEMRPGQTATL
+431 ADTEVEMRPGQTATL
-446 QADKIVVSKASS
+446 QSDKIVVSKASP

>member
-1 MQQEINIKVVAQDR
+1 
-15 AKDNDFKQLFLEMYP
+15 
-30 RLVRYAVSLL
+30 
-40 GDGNEARDVVGDV
+40 
-53 FEKAWNQFS
+53 
-62 SLQMETRRSWL
+62 
-73 YASVRNACLN
+73 
-83 WLKHQQVEQ
+83 
-92 TNVEALIEATRYDMS
+92 
-107 TRYEEHERL
+107 
-116 LQQAER
+116 
-122 IARELKEPTCT
+122 
-133 ILRLC
+133 
-138 YFEHLTYQQAAD
+138 
-150 SRQAGHQSQHR
+150 
-161 EEAYFQGTRHFAR
+161 
-174 ANEAYK
+174 
-180 HRELGGKIMNKN
+180 MNKN

-212 SGKVSENVSDARLS
+212 SEKVSEKISEKTSENVSDARLS
-226 QIFGEALGDEPSKEE
+226 QIFGEALGDEPSKKE

-248 FEQKHISS
+248 FEKKHISS

-269 EKKIDKARIL
+269 EKKIEDEIGGESSSRKISKARIL
-279 TWITASVAVAASLF
+279 AWITASVAVAASLF

-325 TLSNGYCVV
+325 TLSDGYCVV

-421 LMEGKVKVSN
+421 LMQGKVKVSN
-431 ADTEIEMRPGQTATL
+431 ADTEVEMRPGQTATL
-446 QADKIVVSKASS
+446 QSDKIVVSKASS

>member
-1 MQQEINIKVVAQDR
+1 
-15 AKDNDFKQLFLEMYP
+15 
-30 RLVRYAVSLL
+30 
-40 GDGNEARDVVGDV
+40 
-53 FEKAWNQFS
+53 
-62 SLQMETRRSWL
+62 
-73 YASVRNACLN
+73 
-83 WLKHQQVEQ
+83 
-92 TNVEALIEATRYDMS
+92 
-107 TRYEEHERL
+107 
-116 LQQAER
+116 
-122 IARELKEPTCT
+122 
-133 ILRLC
+133 
-138 YFEHLTYQQAAD
+138 
-150 SRQAGHQSQHR
+150 
-161 EEAYFQGTRHFAR
+161 
-174 ANEAYK
+174 
-180 HRELGGKIMNKN
+180 MNKN

-198 YRMDSVSENVSENA
+198 YRMDSVSENVSEN
-212 SGKVSENVSDARLS
+212 VSEKASENASDTRLS

-256 EEEHLQKAEDELS
+256 EKELLS
-269 EKKIDKARIL
+269 FEKESIVKNEKKVSKARIL

-309 SMELFSEVTS
+309 SMELFSEVSS

-325 TLSNGYCVV
+325 TLSDGYCVV

-346 SDGTRVM
+346 SDGTKVM

-421 LMEGKVKVSN
+421 LMQGKVKVSN
-431 ADTEIEMRPGQTATL
+431 ADTEVEMRPGQTATL

-483 AWYNKTVVFQSQA
+483 AWYNKTVVFLSQT

-523 VAKVRIE
+523 VARIRME

>member
-1 MQQEINIKVVAQDR
+1 
-15 AKDNDFKQLFLEMYP
+15 
-30 RLVRYAVSLL
+30 
-40 GDGNEARDVVGDV
+40 
-53 FEKAWNQFS
+53 
-62 SLQMETRRSWL
+62 
-73 YASVRNACLN
+73 
-83 WLKHQQVEQ
+83 
-92 TNVEALIEATRYDMS
+92 
-107 TRYEEHERL
+107 
-116 LQQAER
+116 
-122 IARELKEPTCT
+122 
-133 ILRLC
+133 
-138 YFEHLTYQQAAD
+138 
-150 SRQAGHQSQHR
+150 
-161 EEAYFQGTRHFAR
+161 
-174 ANEAYK
+174 
-180 HRELGGKIMNKN
+180 MNKN

-212 SGKVSENVSDARLS
+212 SENVSDARLS

-248 FEQKHISS
+248 FEKKHISS
-256 EEEHLQKAEDELS
+256 EKEHLQKAEDELS
-269 EKKIDKARIL
+269 EKKIEDEIGRESSSRKISKARIL
-279 TWITASVAVAASLF
+279 AWITASVAVAASLF

-325 TLSNGYCVV
+325 TLSDGYCVV

-346 SDGTRVM
+346 SDGTKVM

-421 LMEGKVKVSN
+421 LMQGKVKVSN
-431 ADTEIEMRPGQTATL
+431 ADTEVEMRPGQTATL
-446 QADKIVVSKASS
+446 QSDKIVVSKASP

-496 NMDKLIHFRFSRRAS
+496 NMGKLIHFRFSRRAS

>member
-1 MQQEINIKVVAQDR
+1 
-15 AKDNDFKQLFLEMYP
+15 
-30 RLVRYAVSLL
+30 
-40 GDGNEARDVVGDV
+40 
-53 FEKAWNQFS
+53 
-62 SLQMETRRSWL
+62 
-73 YASVRNACLN
+73 
-83 WLKHQQVEQ
+83 
-92 TNVEALIEATRYDMS
+92 
-107 TRYEEHERL
+107 
-116 LQQAER
+116 
-122 IARELKEPTCT
+122 
-133 ILRLC
+133 
-138 YFEHLTYQQAAD
+138 
-150 SRQAGHQSQHR
+150 
-161 EEAYFQGTRHFAR
+161 
-174 ANEAYK
+174 
-180 HRELGGKIMNKN
+180 MNKN
-192 QDQELD
+192 QDQKLD

-212 SGKVSENVSDARLS
+212 SEKVSENVSDARLS

-248 FEQKHISS
+248 FEKKHISS

-269 EKKIDKARIL
+269 EKKIEDEIGGESSSRKISKARIL
-279 TWITASVAVAASLF
+279 AWITASVAVAASLF

-325 TLSNGYCVV
+325 TLSDGYCVV

-346 SDGTRVM
+346 SDGTKVM

-391 FVVKAGEMQ
+391 FVVRAGEMQ

-421 LMEGKVKVSN
+421 LMQGKVKVSN
-431 ADTEIEMRPGQTATL
+431 ADTEVEMRPGQTATL
-446 QADKIVVSKASS
+446 QADKIVVSKASP

-523 VAKVRIE
+523 VARIRIE

>member
-1 MQQEINIKVVAQDR
+1 
-15 AKDNDFKQLFLEMYP
+15 
-30 RLVRYAVSLL
+30 
-40 GDGNEARDVVGDV
+40 
-53 FEKAWNQFS
+53 
-62 SLQMETRRSWL
+62 
-73 YASVRNACLN
+73 
-83 WLKHQQVEQ
+83 
-92 TNVEALIEATRYDMS
+92 
-107 TRYEEHERL
+107 
-116 LQQAER
+116 
-122 IARELKEPTCT
+122 
-133 ILRLC
+133 
-138 YFEHLTYQQAAD
+138 
-150 SRQAGHQSQHR
+150 
-161 EEAYFQGTRHFAR
+161 
-174 ANEAYK
+174 
-180 HRELGGKIMNKN
+180 MNKN

-212 SGKVSENVSDARLS
+212 SEKVSEKISEKTSEKVSDARLS

-248 FEQKHISS
+248 FEKKHISS
-256 EEEHLQKAEDELS
+256 EKEHLQKTEDELS
-269 EKKIDKARIL
+269 EKKIEDEIGRESSSRKISKARIL
-279 TWITASVAVAASLF
+279 AWITASVAVAASLF

-325 TLSNGYCVV
+325 TLSDGYCVV

-346 SDGTRVM
+346 SDGTKVM

-421 LMEGKVKVSN
+421 LMQGKVKVSN
-431 ADTEIEMRPGQTATL
+431 ADTEVEMRPGQTATL
-446 QADKIVVSKASS
+446 QSDKIVVSKASP

-496 NMDKLIHFRFSRRAS
+496 NMGKLIHFRFSRRAS

-523 VAKVRIE
+523 VAKVRME

>member
-1 MQQEINIKVVAQDR
+1 
-15 AKDNDFKQLFLEMYP
+15 
-30 RLVRYAVSLL
+30 
-40 GDGNEARDVVGDV
+40 
-53 FEKAWNQFS
+53 
-62 SLQMETRRSWL
+62 
-73 YASVRNACLN
+73 
-83 WLKHQQVEQ
+83 
-92 TNVEALIEATRYDMS
+92 
-107 TRYEEHERL
+107 
-116 LQQAER
+116 
-122 IARELKEPTCT
+122 
-133 ILRLC
+133 
-138 YFEHLTYQQAAD
+138 
-150 SRQAGHQSQHR
+150 
-161 EEAYFQGTRHFAR
+161 
-174 ANEAYK
+174 
-180 HRELGGKIMNKN
+180 MNKN

-198 YRMDSVSENVSENA
+198 YRKDSVSENVSEKA
-212 SGKVSENVSDARLS
+212 SGNVSDAQLS
-226 QIFGEALGDEPSKEE
+226 QIFGEALGDEPLKEE

-248 FEQKHISS
+248 FEKKHISS
-256 EEEHLQKAEDELS
+256 EEELLS
-269 EKKIDKARIL
+269 FEKEFIVKNEKKVSKARIL
-279 TWITASVAVAASLF
+279 TWITTASVAVAASLF

-346 SDGTRVM
+346 GDGTRVM

-400 TQVLGTIFDV
+400 TQVLGTVFDV

-431 ADTEIEMRPGQTATL
+431 ADTEVEMRPGQTATL

>member
-1 MQQEINIKVVAQDR
+1 
-15 AKDNDFKQLFLEMYP
+15 
-30 RLVRYAVSLL
+30 
-40 GDGNEARDVVGDV
+40 
-53 FEKAWNQFS
+53 
-62 SLQMETRRSWL
+62 
-73 YASVRNACLN
+73 
-83 WLKHQQVEQ
+83 
-92 TNVEALIEATRYDMS
+92 
-107 TRYEEHERL
+107 
-116 LQQAER
+116 
-122 IARELKEPTCT
+122 
-133 ILRLC
+133 
-138 YFEHLTYQQAAD
+138 
-150 SRQAGHQSQHR
+150 
-161 EEAYFQGTRHFAR
+161 
-174 ANEAYK
+174 
-180 HRELGGKIMNKN
+180 MNKN

-198 YRMDSVSENVSENA
+198 YRMDSVSENASE
-212 SGKVSENVSDARLS
+212 KVSENVSDARLS
-226 QIFGEALGDEPSKEE
+226 QIFGEALGGEPSKEE

-248 FEQKHISS
+248 FEKKHISS
-256 EEEHLQKAEDELS
+256 EEEHLSFEKES
-269 EKKIDKARIL
+269 IVKNEKKVSKARIL

-309 SMELFSEVTS
+309 SMELFSEVSS

-325 TLSNGYCVV
+325 TLSDGYCVV

-346 SDGTRVM
+346 SDGTKVM

-421 LMEGKVKVSN
+421 LMQGKVKVSN
-431 ADTEIEMRPGQTATL
+431 ADTEVEMRPGQTATL
-446 QADKIVVSKASS
+446 QADKIVVSKASP

-523 VAKVRIE
+523 VAKVRME